1 MAIEQKQEGGG
12 RLSMNNSAQ
21 TTKQL
26 IHGLSEIRLR
36 IAELDKK
43 TPADE
48 QANLE
53 NTLTKVRDE
62 LEMRVAQRT
71 ANLQRANQRLQ
82 AEILQRKQ
90 VEEALRDSQEQL
102 KAIFETV
109 SDAIVTVDLHNVL
122 TSVNRT
128 AEVIF
133 GYRRNVMVG
142 KPLDVFLTPESAM
155 LARERTQKAIKGESL
170 SSSFELE
177 GQHQGKT
184 KVPLE
189 AKACLLYD
197 GEKPIGLVCV
207 FRDITERKRLAEQ
220 LRQAQKMEAIG
231 TLAGGIAH
239 DFNNILSA
247 IIGYTELAIY
257 DIPQASPLQDTMQEV
272 LTAGNRAKDLVQQIL
287 TFSHRHEHEHN
298 PIHLHLIVNEAL
310 KLLRASLPTTIDIQS
325 YIRKDIGQVLADP
338 TQIHQVLM
346 NLCTNAGHAMQDRG
360 GLLEIRLDPVDI
372 DSNDIFTTHHS
383 TLQPGPHICLK
394 VCDTGHGMSSE
405 VLERIFEPFFTTKEI
420 GQGTGMGLAV
430 VHGIVTSHNGAITV
444 QSSPGQGTTVKIYLP
459 CIKEIGASVE
469 LSREPIPHG
478 KECILF
484 VDDEVVLTRLGH
496 AMLERL
502 GYNVVTR
509 ASSIEALATFRASP
523 QRFDLVITDQTMPQM
538 TGEQLTKE
546 LRQIRPDMPIILCT
560 GFSHTMNADK
570 AQTLEIDGFLMKP
583 LLIDHL
589 GREIR
594 RVFGLQLS
602 KSKALT

>member
-1 MAIEQKQEGGG
+1 
-12 RLSMNNSAQ
+12 MNDSAQ

-26 IHGLSEIRLR
+26 IHGLSEIRRR

-43 TPADE
+43 TPTNE
-48 QANLE
+48 QENLE

-62 LEMRVAQRT
+62 LEMRVAERT
-71 ANLQRANQRLQ
+71 ANLQRANHRLQ

-90 VEEALRDSQEQL
+90 AEDALRDSQERL
-102 KAIFETV
+102 KAIFETA

-128 AEVIF
+128 GEVIF
-133 GYRRNVMVG
+133 GYRRKLMVG
-142 KPLDVFLTPESAM
+142 KPLDAFLTPESAM

-189 AKACLLYD
+189 AKARLLYD
-197 GEKPIGLVCV
+197 GKKPIGLVCV
-207 FRDITERKRLAEQ
+207 FRDITERKRLEEQ

-247 IIGYTELAIY
+247 IIGYAELATY
-257 DIPQASPLQDTMQEV
+257 DIPQASPLQDTIQEV

-287 TFSHRHEHEHN
+287 TFSRRHEHERK

-325 YIRKDIGQVLADP
+325 YIRKDVGHILADP

-346 NLCTNAGHAMQDRG
+346 NLCTNAGHAMQDTG

-372 DSNDIFTTHHS
+372 DINNVFTTHHP
-383 TLQPGPHICLK
+383 TLQPGPHVRLK
-394 VCDTGHGMSSE
+394 VRDTGHGMSSE

-430 VHGIVTSHNGAITV
+430 VHGIITSHNGAITV
-444 QSSPGQGTTVKIYLP
+444 RSAPGQGTAVKIYLP
-459 CIKEIGASVE
+459 CIKEIVGSVE
-469 LSREPIPHG
+469 QSREPIPHG

-484 VDDEVVLTRLGH
+484 VDDEVALTRLGH
-496 AMLERL
+496 AMLGRL

-509 ASSIEALATFRASP
+509 ASSIEALAAFRASP

-546 LRQIRPDMPIILCT
+546 LRKIRPDIPIILCT
-560 GFSHTMNADK
+560 GFSHAMNADK

-583 LLIDHL
+583 LLIDDL

-594 RVFGLQLS
+594 RVIDLQLS
-602 KSKALT
+602 KSKTST